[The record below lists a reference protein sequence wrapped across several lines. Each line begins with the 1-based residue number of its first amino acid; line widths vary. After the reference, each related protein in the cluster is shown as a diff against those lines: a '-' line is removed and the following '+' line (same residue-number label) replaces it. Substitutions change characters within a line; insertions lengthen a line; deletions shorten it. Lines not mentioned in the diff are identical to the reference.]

1 MNKRISTIIFIILV
15 VLLCVPVLTSMLYK
29 FGVNKFYKASLDVK
43 YKANLE
49 YIKNQNADLEINLSE
64 NNDFT
69 NFLINDGYIKIKEN
83 KVSFTL
89 KNYYLSKC
97 AYKLE
102 DSDEI
107 IVISLT
113 DNCNINLINNNINNN
128 FTFDSKTQ
136 TITDYNGSS
145 DVIIPNKID
154 GIDVIN
160 IGKRAFHNKGI
171 TSVYINSSV
180 KTIGEEAFLNNN
192 ITKVTIK
199 GNPVIKE
206 KAFMNNFIENID
218 IESATY
224 GIDSFKNN
232 LLAEEDAYFIN
243 DNILVSYG
251 GYSKNITIPSFV
263 EKIEATFNNLKV
275 TTFNTGNNLKEIP
288 DYLFKDNNL
297 KEVIIG
303 ENVEKIGKESFMN
316 NKIDN
321 LTILSSKVILGGA
334 FKNNYIT
341 TINLPSN
348 LKEIKESAFM
358 NNKIYNITFESKL
371 DYIGEKAFKHNYIT
385 SLNLDVTKIDKESFM
400 DNLIETINV
409 NCKEYGIDSFKNNLL
424 NNNDAYF
431 VNGNTLVSYGG
442 YEKNIITIPKIVLRI
457 SATFSNL
464 DGWVNLNNTK
474 IIDANVFANNKIKK
488 VNLRNVIEIGEN
500 AFLNN
505 DLTSLIVPNST
516 MFIKEGAFKGNKF
529 NKVIMKGKTSMKDF
543 KEIYFDSFD
552 SGKIVFEGE

>member
-29 FGVNKFYKASLDVK
+29 FGVNKFYKACLDVK

-49 YIKNQNADLEINLSE
+49 YIKNHNVNLEINLSE
-64 NNDFT
+64 SNDFT

-107 IVISLT
+107 NVIPLT
-113 DNCNINLINNNINNN
+113 DNCNINLINNDINNN

-136 TITDYNGSS
+136 TITDYSGSS

-160 IGKRAFHNKGI
+160 IGKRAFYNKGI

-180 KTIGEEAFLNNN
+180 KTIEEEAFLNNN

-199 GNPVIKE
+199 GSPVIKE
-206 KAFMNNFIENID
+206 KAFMNNLIENVD

-224 GIDSFKNN
+224 EIDSFKNN
-232 LLAEEDAYFIN
+232 LLSEEDAYFIN
-243 DNILVSYG
+243 DNILMSYG

-297 KEVIIG
+297 EEVIIG
-303 ENVEKIGKESFMN
+303 ENVEKIGKEAFMN

-321 LTILSSKVILGGA
+321 LTILSSKIILEGA

-385 SLNLDVTKIDKESFM
+385 SLNLDVTKIDKEAFM
-400 DNLIETINV
+400 DNLIETINI
-409 NCKEYGIDSFKNNLL
+409 NCTNYGIDSFKNNLL

-442 YEKNIITIPKIVLRI
+442 YEKNIITIPSDVLRI

-474 IIDANVFANNKIKK
+474 VIDANAFANNKLKK
-488 VNLRNVIEIGEN
+488 VNLRNVIEIGKN

-529 NKVIMKGKTSMKDF
+529 NKVIMQGKTSMKDF

-552 SGKIVFEGE
+552 SGKIIFEGE